1 MRHARPDALD
11 RLEDVL
17 AALRA
22 MPALKEKSRG
32 AFYRGG
38 RAFIHFHEHGA
49 ALFADMRGGDDFDRF
64 EVTTPAAQRALL
76 TEVRRRLKDTA

>member
-17 AALRA
+17 AALRS

-32 AFYRGG
+32 AFYRGA
-38 RAFIHFHEHGA
+38 RAFIHFHEDGA
-49 ALFADMRGGDDFDRF
+49 ALFADLRGGDDFDRF
-64 EVTTPAAQRALL
+64 EVTTPAARRALL
-76 TEVRRRLKDTA
+76 AEVRRRLKD